1 MDKIKILGIAGSLR
15 KNSLNKGLLRA
26 ASELKPDYMEIE
38 IFDIKD
44 IPSYNS
50 DLEPDNVPEPVKEL
64 KKKIAESDG
73 LLIATPEY
81 NYSIPGVLK
90 NAIDWV
96 SRPPATT
103 PLNNKPLALMGASG
117 GTSGTVRSQM
127 HLRHV
132 AVFTNMLTMNRPEIL
147 VQKGPEKFDEQ
158 GNLKDENTREH
169 IKKFLIAFAEWVRR
183 LKN

>member
-15 KNSLNKGLLRA
+15 EASFNKGLLRA
-26 ASELKPDYMEIE
+26 AVELKPENMEIE

-44 IPSYNS
+44 IPAYNS
-50 DLEPDNVPEPVKEL
+50 DLEPDNVPAPVQEL
-64 KKKIAESDG
+64 KKKISQAAG

-90 NAIDWV
+90 NAIDWA

-103 PLNNKPLALMGASG
+103 PLNNKPLALMGVSG

-169 IKKFLIAFAEWVRR
+169 VRKFLEAFAAWIERVH
-183 LKN
+183 

>member
-15 KNSLNKGLLRA
+15 KKSFNKGLLRA
-26 ASELKPDYMEIE
+26 AAELKPDNMEIE

-96 SRPPATT
+96 SRPP
-103 PLNNKPLALMGASG
+103 
-117 GTSGTVRSQM
+117 
-127 HLRHV
+127 
-132 AVFTNMLTMNRPEIL
+132 
-147 VQKGPEKFDEQ
+147 
-158 GNLKDENTREH
+158 
-169 IKKFLIAFAEWVRR
+169 
-183 LKN
+183 